1 MLTNVKKWNLKSL
14 FLIYCLQCR
23 LKPLVPYQLYQ
34 YYYFLISYLSLLFEI
49 RYSIGYSVVHSH
61 SRIFKFRLLYH
72 H

>member
-34 YYYFLISYLSLLFEI
+34 YYYFFN
-49 RYSIGYSVVHSH
+49 
-61 SRIFKFRLLYH
+61 
-72 H
+72 